1 MSRAPSSK
9 EGREHTPSQVL
20 RDALRVGFLL
30 CLPAAIAWFTGR
42 PFIFPS
48 LGPSAY
54 SLVNDEEGK
63 HSARTVIGGHV
74 IGVAGGLL
82 AYYLLADG
90 FALSQIPVSRSWAL
104 LRLAASGILSVVV
117 TTAGMLAARMQHPP
131 ACATT
136 LIVSLGLLS
145 TFWDAVFIIAA
156 IAVMYGVHKIV
167 PQKSRGD
174 RTLAP

>member
-1 MSRAPSSK
+1 MPSAPSSK
-9 EGREHTPSQVL
+9 ESRAYTATQIL

-48 LGPSAY
+48 LGPSAF
-54 SLVNDEEGK
+54 SLVNDEEGR

-74 IGVAGGLL
+74 IGVAGGLF
-82 AYYLLADG
+82 AYHLLADG
-90 FALSQIPVSRSWAL
+90 FALSQIPVSLSAPL
-104 LRLAASGILSVVV
+104 LRLAASGILSVAV

-136 LIVSLGLLS
+136 LIVSLGLLP
-145 TFWDAVFIIAA
+145 TFWDAIFIIAA
-156 IAVMYGVHKIV
+156 IAVMYAVHKVV